1 MKLKKCKWCKIS
13 HVHKQVKGFH
23 GVCSKCLK
31 YRQNK
36 VDYKKPDGYPL
47 PDDENV
53 SNEVLR
59 ALVVMDYCDEAQ
71 KVMDQRI
78 AKMTSE
84 IQDCWTEKVRERR
97 AVSKKNNG
105 SIVPSFSSSGR
116 AKFRLYEPTVQ
127 NRT

>member
-1 MKLKKCKWCKIS
+1 MTLKKCKWCNIS
-13 HVHKQVKGFH
+13 HVHKQVKGFR

-36 VDYKKPDGYPL
+36 VDYKQPEGYPL
-47 PDDENV
+47 PDDNP
-53 SNEVLR
+53 SDEVLR
-59 ALVVMDYCDEAQ
+59 ALVVMDYCDDAQ
-71 KVMDQRI
+71 KVMDERI
-78 AKMTSE
+78 ARMKDE

-105 SIVPSFSSSGR
+105 SIVPTFSSSGR

-127 NRT
+127 HRM